1 MSVVDT
7 QGKDG
12 LVVVL
17 GSPSVE
23 SAEIYARTVTEG
35 DPSWVGPLAG
45 VSLGLPVYHV
55 LEPEM
60 KRQFASEVYDE
71 QVSIMES
78 VLDTDE
84 IITAVRAVREAANS

>member
-1 MSVVDT
+1 M
-7 QGKDG
+7 
-12 LVVVL
+12 
-17 GSPSVE
+17 
-23 SAEIYARTVTEG
+23 TEG
-35 DPSWVGPLAG
+35 DPAWVGALAG

-60 KRQFASEVYDE
+60 KEQFAPEVYDE

-84 IITAVRAVREAANS
+84 IISAVRAVRESAGG

>member
-1 MSVVDT
+1 MTDT
-7 QGKDG
+7 EGTDN

-45 VSLGLPVYHV
+45 VPLGLPVYHV
-55 LEPEM
+55 MEPEM
-60 KRQFASEVYDE
+60 KGQFDPAVYEE
-71 QVSIMES
+71 QVSIMET
-78 VLDTDE
+78 VLEMDD
-84 IITAVRAVREAANS
+84 IIEAVRSVRENGG